1 MVTRWKINDT
11 SFFNG
16 IHLTTLIELLPAASL
31 KIIFLY
37 AIPFVKAKSV
47 NIIANLDSVVNLRYS
62 KEKEEKAMKKWNL
75 SLLIVLFALLL
86 LVADY
91 PVTAEEMPLVP
102 DFALLTKDNETIRLS
117 DYKGK
122 IVVLNFWASWC
133 PPCRAEMPDFQKLHD
148 ELEESGEAVLL
159 LLNQID
165 GSRET
170 LKTGTSYLEKNNFTM
185 VNLFDHGLV
194 GGGIFGIP
202 GLPTTVVI
210 DREGYLS
217 SYVVGTT
224 TKATV
229 QKMIEGA
236 K

>member
-1 MVTRWKINDT
+1 M
-11 SFFNG
+11 
-16 IHLTTLIELLPAASL
+16 E
-31 KIIFLY
+31 
-37 AIPFVKAKSV
+37 
-47 NIIANLDSVVNLRYS
+47 
-62 KEKEEKAMKKWNL
+62 KWNL

-86 LVADY
+86 LVADS
-91 PVTAEEMPLVP
+91 PVAAEEMPLVP

-224 TKATV
+224 TYYY
-229 QKMIEGA
+229 
-236 K
+236 

>member
-1 MVTRWKINDT
+1 M
-11 SFFNG
+11 
-16 IHLTTLIELLPAASL
+16 E
-31 KIIFLY
+31 
-37 AIPFVKAKSV
+37 
-47 NIIANLDSVVNLRYS
+47 
-62 KEKEEKAMKKWNL
+62 KWNL

-86 LVADY
+86 LVADS
-91 PVTAEEMPLVP
+91 PVAAEEMPLVP